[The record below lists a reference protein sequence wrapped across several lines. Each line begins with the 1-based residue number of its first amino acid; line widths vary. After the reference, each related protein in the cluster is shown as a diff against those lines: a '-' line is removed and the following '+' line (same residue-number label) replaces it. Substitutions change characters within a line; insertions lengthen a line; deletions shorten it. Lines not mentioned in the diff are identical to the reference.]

1 MIGKTVKG
9 KLYASDE
16 KERYYHVYYDSVR
29 AEQEKMSILFEH
41 EKIKKELDR
50 KVEKKLS
57 RKEELR
63 RFEKGFRLKYD
74 DNGYLLGYREREG
87 YVQKQC
93 VEAGYFV
100 LVSSK
105 EMDAAE
111 ALEIYR
117 NRDSIE
123 KQFRALKTEMG
134 YKTYRVHSQTSLE
147 AKTYVMF
154 VASIVRN
161 YIYQR
166 IKEINIKDKKNY
178 TVPSAIRELEKV
190 TITKSA
196 SGEYIKRYGLTK
208 KQKEIYKQFGIE
220 EKDVNQMTQGYSKKM
235 KLTKKEG

>member
-1 MIGKTVKG
+1 
-9 KLYASDE
+9 
-16 KERYYHVYYDSVR
+16 
-29 AEQEKMSILFEH
+29 
-41 EKIKKELDR
+41 
-50 KVEKKLS
+50 
-57 RKEELR
+57 
-63 RFEKGFRLKYD
+63 
-74 DNGYLLGYREREG
+74 
-87 YVQKQC
+87 
-93 VEAGYFV
+93 
-100 LVSSK
+100 
-105 EMDAAE
+105 
-111 ALEIYR
+111 
-117 NRDSIE
+117 
-123 KQFRALKTEMG
+123 
-134 YKTYRVHSQTSLE
+134 
-147 AKTYVMF
+147 MF

>member
-1 MIGKTVKG
+1 
-9 KLYASDE
+9 
-16 KERYYHVYYDSVR
+16 
-29 AEQEKMSILFEH
+29 MSSLIFLTEFPLSNELQ
-41 EKIKKELDR
+41 KELDR

-74 DNGYLLGYREREG
+74 DNGYLLSYSEREG
-87 YVQKQC
+87 YLQKQC
-93 VEAGYFV
+93 DEAGYFV

-105 EMDAAE
+105 EMNAAE

-154 VASIVRN
+154 LASIVRN
-161 YIYQR
+161 HIYQR
-166 IKEINIKDKKNY
+166 LKEINIKDKKNY
-178 TVPSAIRELEKV
+178 TVPSALRELEKV

-196 SGEYIKRYGLTK
+196 GGEYIQRYGLTK
-208 KQKEIYKQFGIE
+208 KQKEIYKQFDID
-220 EKDVNQMTQGYSKKM
+220 EKEVNRMAQEYSKKL
-235 KLTKKEG
+235 KQIKDKTK